1 MAFNFGSLFSAVGRA
16 LPGYVEGHRAAV
28 QDNWNDL
35 NQYNRVQAGQFD
47 NAWTE
52 ETWDERLANVRM
64 QMYNNALGLT
74 RNAMATGL
82 DVAAY
87 PGLFTQRSSM
97 SANAPWANDEYW
109 RMMSRIY
116 RMGGNPNTM
125 GVVPPAPGAGM
136 GMGSAN
142 PPSGLR

>member
-1 MAFNFGSLFSAVGRA
+1 MAFDFGSLFAAVGRA

-52 ETWDERLANVRM
+52 ATWEDRLANVDM
-64 QMYNNALGLT
+64 QRRNNALGLL
-74 RNAMATGL
+74 RNTMVTGL
-82 DVAAY
+82 DIAAY
-87 PGLFTQRSSM
+87 PGMYTQRDAM
-97 SANAPWANDEYW
+97 SANMPWVMDDYW
-109 RMMSRIY
+109 RLFGTAMNR
-116 RMGGNPNTM
+116 
-125 GVVPPAPGAGM
+125 GAQM
-136 GMGSAN
+136 GMMPQLPSFGN